1 MLKVL
6 IVEDDLILS
15 MLNKKNVEL
24 LGHKVIATA
33 TNGKSAIEATKTH
46 DPDIILMDLRLD
58 DKMDG
63 IDTMKEIAK
72 FADTPVIYI
81 TGNSDE
87 KSKERAAETNML
99 GFCIKPINFQQLQM
113 LLSEVKCKNN

>member
-1 MLKVL
+1 MVHVL
-6 IVEDDLILS
+6 IVEDDLILC

-24 LGHKVIATA
+24 LGHKVVATA
-33 TNGKSAIEATKTH
+33 TNGPAAIEAVKIH
-46 DPDIILMDLRLD
+46 KPDVILMDLRLEGG
-58 DKMDG
+58 MDG

-87 KSKERAAETNML
+87 KSKERAAETNIL

-113 LLSEVKCKNN
+113 LFSEVKCRDN